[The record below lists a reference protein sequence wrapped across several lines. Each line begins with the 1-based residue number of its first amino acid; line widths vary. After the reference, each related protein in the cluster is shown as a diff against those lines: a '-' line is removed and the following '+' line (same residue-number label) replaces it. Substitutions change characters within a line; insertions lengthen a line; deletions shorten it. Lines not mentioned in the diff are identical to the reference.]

1 MTDKKDV
8 SHPRSGGAP
17 ATSRSPD
24 AAIDAFVNSARTIG
38 PSATAQGRARLVFA
52 LDATMSRQPTWDL
65 ACRVQ
70 GEMFKTTAE
79 VGALAVQLVYF
90 RGFDECRASR
100 WVIAPAALTNLMTQI
115 DCRGGHTQIARVL
128 RHVRGETQS
137 SAVKAVVYVGD
148 AMEEPIDDLCA
159 LSGELGLLGVRTF
172 MFHEGHDPVAAQA
185 FQEIARLTGGAYAR
199 FDANA
204 PQSLAGLLRAVA
216 AYATGGLDALNR
228 LAARDGEA
236 RKLLSSFGPRR

>member
-1 MTDKKDV
+1 V
-8 SHPRSGGAP
+8 R
-17 ATSRSPD
+17 
-24 AAIDAFVNSARTIG
+24 SARTLG
-38 PSATAQGRARLVFA
+38 PAATAEGRARLVFA

-70 GEMFKTTAE
+70 GEMFKTTADL
-79 VGALAVQLVYF
+79 GGLAVQLVYF

-100 WVIAPAALTNLMTQI
+100 WVIAPAALTGLMTQI

-128 RHVRGETQS
+128 RHVRGETQN
-137 SAVKAVVYVGD
+137 SAVKALVYVGD

-159 LSGELGLLGVRTF
+159 LAGELGLTGVKAF
-172 MFHEGHDPVAAQA
+172 MFHEGHDAVAGRA

-216 AYATGGLDALNR
+216 AYATGGVNGLTR
-228 LAARDGEA
+228 LASRDADA
-236 RKLLSSFGPRR
+236 RKLLTSLGSRR